1 MNVIVNAIPLTG
13 LLTGIS
19 RYVRCLYTA
28 LQHMQDISISYFSG
42 RSCSASMP
50 SQAEP
55 ASWTQ
60 KTELIWRMPD
70 SFVTGIRSLFWL
82 SFERR
87 LRAACRSNHFNIYH
101 ETGFFPAAV
110 TDMPVV
116 YTMYDI
122 SLLKYRTEHPRERVW
137 FFDLFFKRRI
147 QYAAHIITISEFMR
161 KEIINTLGIDENLIT
176 AIPLAH
182 DPFFYPRQ
190 EKEINNALAVHNF
203 PRDYILFVGT
213 LEPRKNISLVIRALS
228 MTNSE
233 IPLILVGWSGWGDKT
248 WWRDITDLGL
258 EKRVYTADYL
268 DEETLAC
275 LYSGARALVY
285 PSLYEGFGLPVLEA
299 MACGCPVLCSNTSSL
314 PEVAG
319 TAALFVEHD
328 DPDYL
333 ARKIDRII
341 QDSEGRNVLVEK
353 GLQRAALFSW
363 EKTATKTLDVFKQV
377 YEESRTNTHKK
388 STAAGKKYD
397 G

>member
-1 MNVIVNAIPLTG
+1 MNIIVNAIPLTG

-28 LQHMQDISISYFSG
+28 LQRMQDVSISYFSG
-42 RSCSASMP
+42 RSCSTSMP

-55 ASWTQ
+55 ASWTH

-70 SFVTGIRSLFWL
+70 CFVTAIRSLFWL

-87 LRAACRSNHFNIYH
+87 LRAACWGSHFDIYH

-110 TDMPVV
+110 KNMPVV

-122 SLLKYRTEHPRERVW
+122 SLLKYRAEHPRERVW

-147 QYAAHIITISEFMR
+147 KYAAHIITISDFMR
-161 KEIINTLGIDENLIT
+161 KEIVNTLGIAENHIT

-182 DPFFYPRQ
+182 DAFFYPRQ
-190 EKEINNALAVHNF
+190 EKEIDRALADHRF
-203 PRDYILFVGT
+203 PREYILFVGT
-213 LEPRKNISLVIRALS
+213 LEPRKNISLLIRALS
-228 MTNSE
+228 MTKSE

-248 WWRDITDLGL
+248 WWREITELGL
-258 EKRVYTADYL
+258 EKRVHAADYL
-268 DEETLAC
+268 NEETLAC

-333 ARKIDRII
+333 ARKIDRIL
-341 QDSEGRNVLVEK
+341 QDSAERNILIEK

-363 EKTATKTLDVFKQV
+363 EKTAEQTVELFK
-377 YEESRTNTHKK
+377 RIKK
-388 STAAGKKYD
+388 ERGSGA
-397 G
+397 